1 MSTKVTKK
9 FPSQEDFVSFGGPSW
24 LREKLLILLRIA
36 FAAAILAPQLLAGD
50 VNDWPSHDHDAGGQ
64 RFSPLKQITPA
75 NVSTLQPAWTF
86 DTGANG
92 IPVTPLVA
100 GGIMYVTA
108 GRDVIALEPET
119 AKAIWR

>member
-75 NVSTLQPAWTF
+75 NAGRLEVAWTF
-86 DTGANG
+86 DTGVSG
-92 IPVTPLVA
+92 LQTTPLA
-100 GGIMYVTA
+100 INGMLYVTA
-108 GRDVIALEPET
+108 G
-119 AKAIWR
+119 

>member
-1 MSTKVTKK
+1 MMHITGV
-9 FPSQEDFVSFGGPSW
+9 
-24 LREKLLILLRIA
+24 L
-36 FAAAILAPQLLAGD
+36 AAAALAIGLAAAD
-50 VNDWPSHDHDAGGQ
+50 VKDWPSHDHDAGGQ

-75 NVSTLQPAWTF
+75 NVSKLQPAWTF

-92 IPVTPLVA
+92 IQVTPLVA

-119 AKAIWR
+119 AKAIWRYTAPAAVSRRGVARRSAGRSG